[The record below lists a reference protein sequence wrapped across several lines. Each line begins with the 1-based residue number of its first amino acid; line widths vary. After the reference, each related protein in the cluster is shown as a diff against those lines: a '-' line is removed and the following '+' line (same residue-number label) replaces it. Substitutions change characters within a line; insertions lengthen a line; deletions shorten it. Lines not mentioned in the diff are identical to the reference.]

1 MSLKDKIKNK
11 IEKKIKKIFKILPE
25 YDQKKRLCYY
35 KSIGINFDRV
45 LDIGAYIG
53 SWKEMF
59 QTIYPNA
66 DILMIEGNREKE
78 EILKKKG
85 KYLIALLGSE
95 NEKIVYN
102 VIIDDY
108 ENHLFADRM
117 QRLFEGDGWEL
128 SSVDDISAIVKDINQ
143 KVLMC

>member
-1 MSLKDKIKNK
+1 MGASSSILAQNGSEFHIHISLSTKYSDDNHIIQDVVSKLRQIGFRVTTTHSISSTSTKEICETLRASDVVIYCSTQNYGSCGSQA
-11 IEKKIKKIFKILPE
+11 IE
-25 YDQKKRLCYY
+25 Y
-35 KSIGINFDRV
+35 S
-45 LDIGAYIG
+45 
-53 SWKEMF
+53 
-59 QTIYPNA
+59 
-66 DILMIEGNREKE
+66 
-78 EILKKKG
+78 
-85 KYLIALLGSE
+85 YLSE